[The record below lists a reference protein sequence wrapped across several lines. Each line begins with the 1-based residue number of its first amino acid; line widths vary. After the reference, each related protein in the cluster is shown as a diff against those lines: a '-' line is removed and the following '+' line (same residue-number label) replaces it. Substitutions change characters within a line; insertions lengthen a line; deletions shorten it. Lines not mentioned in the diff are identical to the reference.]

1 MKKTI
6 LSVLI
11 VFLLLS
17 IVMACT
23 REPKEAIAS
32 EAQRHVLT
40 GVYEEQGTWE
50 SLTDAAF
57 LLVLE
62 TDGSARLDRYAFAY
76 YDTSPAVD
84 NPSYTA
90 AYGVGTWKSVI
101 KDERELLQIKLA
113 LANGASQTIYAEKDN
128 GKFAFDL
135 SFPIQ
140 IGAGADMR
148 ICRLTET
155 ATAIANADDF
165 IGQFSRTF
173 TEPASIARMEDAASN
188 GKLLFFEDGAFT
200 LMHDFDTILTGQ
212 WGKNDE
218 GVTLTIGAEKYEL
231 PIEDGALRFD
241 YSYTLQGVANYDFV
255 LTMADAS
262 LLPARSRMI
271 FASGERDY
279 STVPDPLLFMDGS
292 AVQTEDDFA
301 KRRDEVLTLFSEY
314 VYGPIPTDGY
324 SCTFTVVEEGDALNG
339 AAYRRQIRMLITTDL
354 DDLETYIL
362 MYTPK
367 AASNTPVIVG
377 LNYSG
382 NHIVLAEP
390 AIMPSRYSTLSG
402 DAMEAS
408 RGKDTSSIPVETA
421 IANGYAVCTLCYN
434 DISVDSRE
442 RYREDLIA
450 LFDEQNM
457 GSLSAWAFAMSRYVD
472 YLETVETID
481 PDRIVFVGH
490 SRLGKAATWAAASDQ
505 RVAMVI
511 SNCSGSAGSSMT
523 RGNQGETL
531 TDVTT
536 FFPYWLSPA
545 YASFSG
551 RENELPVDQNLLL
564 ACMADRY
571 LCVGSA
577 ESDGTADPRG
587 AWNALC
593 FAEDAFLFFN
603 DAPLDTSFFD
613 NTPFAS
619 PVVLETDRIHYHL
632 REGSHSLSDVDWNL
646 YFVFMNRVFGMA
658 E

>member
-6 LSVLI
+6 ISVLT
-11 VFLLLS
+11 VFLLLL
-17 IVMACT
+17 ILTACSG
-23 REPKEAIAS
+23 EPQEAAAP
-32 EAQRHVLT
+32 EAQRRVLT
-40 GVYEEQGTWE
+40 GVYEERGTWA

-57 LLVLE
+57 MLALE
-62 TDGSARLDRYAFAY
+62 TDGSARLARYAFAC

-84 NPSYTA
+84 NPSYRDV
-90 AYGVGTWKSVI
+90 YGTGTWKSVK
-101 KDERELLQIKLA
+101 KDGCELLQIKLS
-113 LANGASQTIYAEKDN
+113 LENETSQTFYAEKED
-128 GKFAFDL
+128 GAFAFDL
-135 SFPIQ
+135 SFPIR
-140 IGAGADMR
+140 IGAGTDAR

-155 ATAIANADDF
+155 ADAITSADDF
-165 IGQFSRTF
+165 IRQFSRTF
-173 TEPASIARMEDAASN
+173 VEPESIAKMEDAASN
-188 GKLLFFEDGAFT
+188 GTLLFFEDGAFA
-200 LMHDFDTILTGQ
+200 LMHDTDTMLTGQ
-212 WGKNDE
+212 WGKDDE
-218 GVTLTIGAEKYEL
+218 GVTLTIGAEKYDL
-231 PIEDGALRFD
+231 PIQDGSLRFD
-241 YSYTLQGVANYDFV
+241 YSYTLQGVASYDFV
-255 LTMADAS
+255 LTLADAA
-262 LLPARSRMI
+262 LLPNRSRKI

-292 AVQTEDDFA
+292 AVQTKDDFE
-301 KRRDEVLTLFSEY
+301 KRRDEVLSQFSEY
-314 VYGPIPTDGY
+314 VYGPIPADGY
-324 SCTFTVVEEGDALNG
+324 TCSFTVVEEGDALNG
-339 AAYRRQIRMLITTDL
+339 AAYRQQIRMLIATDL
-354 DDLETYIL
+354 GDLETNIL

-367 AASNTPVIVG
+367 AASHTPVIVG

-382 NHIVLAEP
+382 NHTVSEDPEIL
-390 AIMPSRYSTLSG
+390 PSRSSALSG
-402 DAMEAS
+402 DVLEAS
-408 RGKDTSSIPVETA
+408 RGKDTSSVPVEAA

-450 LFDEQNM
+450 LFDEPNM
-457 GSLSAWAFAMSRYVD
+457 GSLSAWAFAMSRCVD

-536 FFPYWLSPA
+536 FFPYWLSPV